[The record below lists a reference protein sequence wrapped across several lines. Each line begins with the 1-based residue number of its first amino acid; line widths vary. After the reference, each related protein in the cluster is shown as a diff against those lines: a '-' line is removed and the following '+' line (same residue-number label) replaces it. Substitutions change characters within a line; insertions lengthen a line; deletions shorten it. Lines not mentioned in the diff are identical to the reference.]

1 MIITGLDIETTG
13 LDFDKGDRIIEIC
26 LNVNRLATDGT
37 LEHLKTVTQ
46 RINPMRPIS
55 KEAQAVHNIAYED
68 LKASPKWEDY
78 APIAS
83 RILEA
88 TDVFVIHNADFD
100 WPFVSGEMNRIGM
113 PIKKDTQRLF
123 CTMENGR
130 WSTFDGKKPSL
141 RELCWSLG
149 IDYDVSKA
157 HGADYD
163 TQVMMDCFV
172 KGQKLGYFKL

>member
-13 LDFDKGDRIIEIC
+13 LDFNKGDRIIEVC
-26 LNVNRLATDGT
+26 FNVNKLDKDGN
-37 LEHLKTVTQ
+37 LNNIKTIVQ

-55 KEAQAVHNIAYED
+55 KEAQQVHNIAYED

-78 APIAS
+78 GTIAS

-88 TDVFVIHNADFD
+88 TDVLVIHNAEFD
-100 WPFVSGEMNRIGM
+100 WPFVFGEMNRIGM
-113 PIKKDTQRLF
+113 PIKKEIQRF

-141 RELCWSLG
+141 KELCWSLG
-149 IDYDVSKA
+149 IEYDVSKA

-172 KGQKLGYFKL
+172 KGQKLGFFKL